1 MACGPLAL
9 STETH
14 HPPRRIAAHL
24 AHIHQL
30 PDVGVVEREER
41 GGRAHAPR
49 GVAVVAAGGE
59 GGGGGAVE
67 GGAVGEEGGAGDK
80 DRIEGAVV
88 EDLLGVVGGLVVGPG
103 GGGGGCGGVG
113 GEEEGGGEGEEG
125 GGLEGGGG
133 HGGVL
138 ESGLM
143 DRFFCCGLFLGS
155 SCGSRRRIRRLCMCL
170 RMVQG
175 EEVDWV
181 FIARV
186 YIGLCNP
193 AQGEGCVMFM
203 EVSGR
208 ADSSNSIQKD
218 YRY

>member
-9 STETH
+9 SAETH

-30 PDVGVVEREER
+30 SDVGVVEREER
-41 GGRAHAPR
+41 GGRAHASR

-143 DRFFCCGLFLGS
+143 DRFFCCGFFGIQLWESEKDKEALYVLANGA
-155 SCGSRRRIRRLCMCL
+155 RRRGRLGVYRAGLYRSLQPSRGRRM
-170 RMVQG
+170 RHVHGG
-175 EEVDWV
+175 E
-181 FIARV
+181 RP
-186 YIGLCNP
+186 C
-193 AQGEGCVMFM
+193 
-203 EVSGR
+203 
-208 ADSSNSIQKD
+208 
-218 YRY
+218 